1 VADKRSR
8 KPPAGQRPAHAECPT
23 FFWEEKTMVVRR
35 SNSKF
40 GDGRVRCEVHEDCQD
55 RIAGVA
61 SKIANIQEFL
71 AISAPVL
78 EVSG

>member
-1 VADKRSR
+1 
-8 KPPAGQRPAHAECPT
+8 
-23 FFWEEKTMVVRR
+23 MVVRR